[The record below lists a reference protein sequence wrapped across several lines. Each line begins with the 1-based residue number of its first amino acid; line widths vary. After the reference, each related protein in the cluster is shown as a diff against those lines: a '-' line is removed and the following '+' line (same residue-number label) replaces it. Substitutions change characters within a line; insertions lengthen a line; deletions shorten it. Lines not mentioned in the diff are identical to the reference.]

1 MTEGILRSRM
11 TRRKAICIPLLLL
24 ACALFAQRPE
34 GHTPS
39 QGTNL
44 QMQMRDAANSAKHG
58 DADRA
63 LTVTGTILQQH
74 PDFEPAL
81 KLRGMVLEQQGRN
94 DEAAGCLKKALQYAP
109 NDPDLLYSVGV
120 DRLIAGDHREAI
132 TLLRKDL
139 QNRPRD
145 SDALYYLAQAY
156 HLDGN
161 NQLALKSIRGCLKLD
176 PRNPSIWQKYGE
188 LLSSSGEDDK
198 ALEWLIKANQ
208 ADPTL
213 DRINYDLGAANLN
226 SMKFDD
232 ALEYARTAVRDDPRN
247 VVYHALLAAI
257 ELKLS
262 MWADA
267 LVQFQRVLSEKDN
280 DPSALLGLGRCQL
293 ELKDFQESIDTL
305 QHLLA
310 IDPTQ
315 ISAHFYLSRA
325 YSGVGE
331 TEEAKH
337 ESDLHKR
344 MMEQT
349 SFTRSSTAVKT
360 PEEQAV
366 LNRAL
371 ELLEQGNEG
380 QALARLEKSSPTE
393 PGGALVLLGSM
404 YLSLDE
410 SQDATRTL
418 RHALQVNPRIRGA
431 HIFLGIQAI
440 LQSDLAKA
448 EAEFNAEL
456 GIDPNSATATAELG
470 EIRYRQRRWA
480 EAAELINKSRTS
492 IPPLLY
498 MLCDSYFQLGKAA
511 DADLTAEALA
521 SFCREDS
528 NMMRALVTL
537 LTRNQQ
543 AVLAQR
549 LSSSLV
555 GHNRF

>member
-1 MTEGILRSRM
+1 M
-11 TRRKAICIPLLLL
+11 TRHKGICIPVLLLSFAL
-24 ACALFAQRPE
+24 CAQQPE
-34 GHTPS
+34 RHTPPP
-39 QGTNL
+39 GTSL
-44 QMQMRDAANSAKHG
+44 QQQMRDAVNSAEHG

-63 LTVTGTILQQH
+63 LTLTGTILQQH

-94 DEAAGCLKKALQYAP
+94 DEAAVCLKKALKYAP
-109 NDPDLLYSVGV
+109 ADPDLLYSVGV
-120 DRLIAGDHREAI
+120 HSLIAGDHREAI
-132 TLLRKDL
+132 TLLRKHL
-139 QNRPRD
+139 QSRPRD

-161 NQLALKSIRGCLKLD
+161 NQLALKAIQDCLKLD
-176 PRNPSIWQKYGE
+176 PRNPSVWQKYGE

-198 ALEWLIKANQ
+198 ALEWLTKADH

-226 SMKFDD
+226 SMRFDD
-232 ALEYARTAVRDDPRN
+232 ALEYARTAARDDPGN
-247 VVYHALLAAI
+247 LVYHALLATI

-267 LVQFQRVLSEKDN
+267 RVEFERVLSGKDD
-280 DPSALLGLGRCQL
+280 DPSALLGLGQCQL
-293 ELKDFQESIDTL
+293 ELEDFQESIDTL

-310 IDPTQ
+310 LDPTQ
-315 ISAHFYLSRA
+315 TSAHFYLSRA
-325 YSGVGE
+325 YSGVGK
-331 TEEAKH
+331 TEEAEH

-349 SFTRSSTAVKT
+349 SFTRSSTAVET
-360 PEEQAV
+360 PEEKAV
-366 LNRAL
+366 RNRAL
-371 ELLEQGNEG
+371 QLLEQGNEE
-380 QALARLEKSSPTE
+380 QALALLEKSSRRGSPE
-393 PGGALVLLGSM
+393 SGGALVSLGSM
-404 YLSLDE
+404 YLSLGK
-410 SQDATRTL
+410 SQEATRAL
-418 RHALQVNPRIRGA
+418 RHALQINPRVRGG
-431 HIFLGIQAI
+431 HIFLGIQDI
-440 LQSDLAKA
+440 LQSNLAQA

-456 GIDPNSATATAELG
+456 AIDPNSATAIAELG
-470 EIRYRQRRWA
+470 EIRYRQQRWA

-498 MLCDSYFQLGKAA
+498 MLCDSYFRLGKVA

-521 SFCREDS
+521 SFSRGDA
-528 NMMRALVTL
+528 NMMSALITL

-543 AVLAQR
+543 TVFAQR

-555 GHNRF
+555 RQNPS

>member
-1 MTEGILRSRM
+1 M
-11 TRRKAICIPLLLL
+11 TRHKAICIPALLL
-24 ACALFAQRPE
+24 ALALFVQRPE
-34 GHTPS
+34 CQTSS
-39 QGTNL
+39 QGANL
-44 QMQMRDAANSAKHG
+44 QTQMGEAVNSAKHG

-94 DEAAGCLKKALQYAP
+94 DEAAVFLKKALKYAP
-109 NDPDLLYSVGV
+109 NDPDILYSVGV
-120 DRLIAGDHREAI
+120 HSLIAGDHREAI

-139 QNRPRD
+139 QNRPHD

-161 NQLALKSIRGCLKLD
+161 NQLALKSIRDCLKLD

-198 ALEWLIKANQ
+198 ALEWLTKADR

-226 SMKFDD
+226 SMKFND
-232 ALEYARTAVRDDPRN
+232 ALEYARTAVRDAPEN
-247 VVYHALLAAI
+247 LMYYALLAAI

-267 LVQFQRVLSEKDN
+267 RVQFQRVLSEKND
-280 DPSALLGLGRCQL
+280 DPSALLGLGQCQL

-310 IDPTQ
+310 LDPTQ
-315 ISAHFYLSRA
+315 IAAHFYLSRA
-325 YSGVGE
+325 FGGAGK
-331 TEEAKH
+331 TEEAQH

-360 PEEQAV
+360 PEEKAV
-366 LNRAL
+366 RSRAL
-371 ELLEQGNEG
+371 QLLEEG
-380 QALARLEKSSPTE
+380 DEGKALALLEKSSPTGSSE

-404 YLSLDE
+404 YLSLGE
-410 SQDATRTL
+410 SQEATRAL
-418 RHALQVNPRIRGA
+418 RHALQINPRVRGA

-440 LQSDLAKA
+440 LQSNLAKA

-470 EIRYRQRRWA
+470 EIRYRQQRWA
-480 EAAELINKSRTS
+480 DAAELISKSKTS

-498 MLCDSYFQLGKAA
+498 MLCDSYFRLGKTA
-511 DADLTAEALA
+511 DADLTAESLA
-521 SFCREDS
+521 AFCKGDS
-528 NMMRALVTL
+528 DMMQALVTL

-549 LSSSLV
+549 LSSPMV
-555 GHNRF
+555 GHNQF